1 MSTKFFTN
9 EDKNTL
15 LKKLEGVFK
24 HKNIH
29 FFDALVGYF
38 RASGYFQIR
47 EFVERAQEIRIL
59 VGINIDSLVY
69 QANQQGLLFHG
80 DAEKAQEEFFQEMKK
95 NIQEA
100 ENDIT
105 IKRGMSQSIKYITT

>member
-29 FFDALVGYF
+29 FFDVLVGYLH
-38 RASGYFQIR
+38 ASDYFQIR
-47 EFVERAQEIRIL
+47 EFVEKAAEIRIL
-59 VGINIDSLVY
+59 VGINIDHLVFE
-69 QANQQGLLFHG
+69 AN
-80 DAEKAQEEFFQEMKK
+80 
-95 NIQEA
+95 
-100 ENDIT
+100 
-105 IKRGMSQSIKYITT
+105 

>member
-9 EDKNTL
+9 EEQNTL
-15 LKKLEGVFK
+15 LKKIEGIFK

-29 FFDALVGYF
+29 FLDALVGYF

-47 EFVERAQEIRIL
+47 EFVESAQEIRIL

-69 QANQQGLLFHG
+69 QANQQGFYLTVMQKRH
-80 DAEKAQEEFFQEMKK
+80 KKKFFRK
-95 NIQEA
+95 
-100 ENDIT
+100 
-105 IKRGMSQSIKYITT
+105 